1 MPNSKRKKSLK
12 YQLKL
17 KGLSSPSGTIPL
29 SALKE
34 VCDLLLEAAERG
46 LRLAVEGVS
55 VKRGRLPAWLTN
67 SLELTVTGLKKG
79 STVLNIEAPVLG
91 ETAKEQIRQ
100 QDLWYVAP
108 EPQDTALTLLSKSV
122 RDTTSEAVDS
132 NAYDRGVLDSLLQF
146 KPFLKNNADKIQLKC
161 VTRPTEHFEIGEPE
175 LTRIERLKAK
185 IPEPRAIVISGRFD
199 VIEHQKKRFQLVL
212 SNEESLP
219 GTIDTEHLDVEQMR
233 QFWGKKVTIK
243 GLVHFRPS
251 RKPRLIEAQVIK
263 PMEEGEEVFETLPV
277 EPSQI
282 EFLKSVQETA
292 AARQGWLKEVW
303 GKWPGDEP
311 IEDLLAALN
320 NH

>member
-1 MPNSKRKKSLK
+1 M
-12 YQLKL
+12 
-17 KGLSSPSGTIPL
+17 
-29 SALKE
+29 
-34 VCDLLLEAAERG
+34 
-46 LRLAVEGVS
+46 
-55 VKRGRLPAWLTN
+55 
-67 SLELTVTGLKKG
+67 
-79 STVLNIEAPVLG
+79 
-91 ETAKEQIRQ
+91 
-100 QDLWYVAP
+100 AP

-185 IPEPRAIVISGRFD
+185 IPEPRAVVISGKVRRL
-199 VIEHQKKRFQLVL
+199 IHQKKRFQLVL
-212 SNEESLP
+212 SNGESLP

-233 QFWGKKVTIK
+233 RFWGKKVTIK

-263 PMEEGEEVFETLPV
+263 PMEEGEEVFETLPA

>member
-1 MPNSKRKKSLK
+1 MATSKRKKSLK
-12 YQLKL
+12 YQLRL
-17 KGLSSPSGTIPL
+17 KGLRSPSGTIPL
-29 SALKE
+29 IALKD
-34 VCDLLLEAAERG
+34 VCDLLLGAAERG
-46 LRLAVEGVS
+46 LRLAVEGAS
-55 VKRGRLPAWLTN
+55 VKRGRLPGWLAN

-122 RDTTSEAVDS
+122 RDTTAEAVDS

-146 KPFLKNNADKIQLKC
+146 KPFLKNSAEKIQLKC
-161 VTRPTEHFEIGEPE
+161 VSRRTERFEIGERQ
-175 LTRIERLKAK
+175 LAKIERLKAK
-185 IPEPRAIVISGRFD
+185 IPEPRALVISGRFD
-199 VIEHQKKRFQLVL
+199 VIEHQKRRFQLVL
-212 SNEESLP
+212 SNEESIP
-219 GTIDTEHLDVEQMR
+219 GTIDTEHLDVEHMR

-263 PMEEGEEVFETLPV
+263 PMEEGEEVFETLPE
-277 EPSQI
+277 EPTQI
-282 EFLKSVQETA
+282 EFLRSVRETA

>member
-1 MPNSKRKKSLK
+1 LATSKRKKSLK

-29 SALKE
+29 IALKE
-34 VCDLLLEAAERG
+34 VCDLLLGAAERG
-46 LRLAVEGVS
+46 LRLAVEGAS
-55 VKRGRLPAWLTN
+55 VKRGRLPGWLTN

-108 EPQDTALTLLSKSV
+108 EPQDTALTLLSQSV
-122 RDTTSEAVDS
+122 RDTTAEAVDS

-146 KPFLKNNADKIQLKC
+146 KPFLKNTADKIQLKC
-161 VTRPTEHFEIGEPE
+161 VSRPTERFEIGEAE
-175 LTRIERLKAK
+175 LTKIERLKAK
-185 IPEPRAIVISGRFD
+185 IPQPRAIVISGRFD

-212 SNEESLP
+212 SNGESLP
-219 GTIDTEHLDVEQMR
+219 GTIDTEHLDVEHMR

-243 GLVHFRPS
+243 GVVHFRPS

-263 PMEEGEEVFETLPV
+263 LMEEGEDVFETLPA

-282 EFLKSVQETA
+282 EFVNSVRDTA

-303 GKWPGDEP
+303 NKWPGNEP
-311 IEDLLAALN
+311 IEELLAALN

>member
-1 MPNSKRKKSLK
+1 MATSKRKKSLK

-29 SALKE
+29 IALKE
-34 VCDLLLEAAERG
+34 VCDLLLGAAERG
-46 LRLAVEGVS
+46 LRLAVEGAS
-55 VKRGRLPAWLTN
+55 VKRGRLPGWLTN

-108 EPQDTALTLLSKSV
+108 EPQDTALTLLSQSV
-122 RDTTSEAVDS
+122 RDTTAEAVDS

-146 KPFLKNNADKIQLKC
+146 KPFLKNTADKIQLKC
-161 VTRPTEHFEIGEPE
+161 VSRPTERFEIGEAE
-175 LTRIERLKAK
+175 LTKIERLKAK
-185 IPEPRAIVISGRFD
+185 IPQPRAIVISGRFD

-212 SNEESLP
+212 SNGESLP
-219 GTIDTEHLDVEQMR
+219 GTIDTEHLDVEHMR

-243 GLVHFRPS
+243 GVVHFRPS

-263 PMEEGEEVFETLPV
+263 LMEEGEDVFETLPA

-282 EFLKSVQETA
+282 EFVNSVRDTA

-303 GKWPGDEP
+303 NKWPGNEP
-311 IEDLLAALN
+311 IEELLAALN